1 MNTEQLEPEA
11 DALLRA
17 GKKVAN
23 DLSDIPALYSVA
35 ISLKRIADSLEKL
48 SKPQLANKLSDEEY
62 DKLIETHPRYI
73 VNKP

>member
-23 DLSDIPALYSVA
+23 DLSDFQHCILLLLV
-35 ISLKRIADSLEKL
+35 
-48 SKPQLANKLSDEEY
+48 
-62 DKLIETHPRYI
+62 
-73 VNKP
+73 